1 VDRRDVP
8 LRGSKV
14 GLYPGWNGSSPDGV
28 GRLALVLFGGS
39 PLVTFAYAATL
50 GICMAFIVA
59 ASVATMAP
67 TRGELEALEQP

>member
-1 VDRRDVP
+1 MESDDLHSYCSAVHP
-8 LRGSKV
+8 
-14 GLYPGWNGSSPDGV
+14 W
-28 GRLALVLFGGS
+28 S
-39 PLVTFAYAATL
+39 PLPMQTL